1 SWCIVDLVGP
11 DGSMRRL
18 GIIHPDP
25 GKQVH
30 AARLTLSW
38 PPHRNDPL
46 GLPRALIA
54 RASEVIPEVPDE
66 MLTDVARNE
75 ENLRDLRALGIG
87 SVLVV
92 PLLPRGHM
100 LGAIT
105 FVSAETG
112 HQYDESDV
120 ALAEELGARC
130 GVAVDNAR
138 LLREAEEARAQAEEA
153 KGRVVQ
159 LNE

>member
-1 SWCIVDLVGP
+1 
-11 DGSMRRL
+11 
-18 GIIHPDP
+18 
-25 GKQVH
+25 
-30 AARLTLSW
+30 
-38 PPHRNDPL
+38 
-46 GLPRALIA
+46 
-54 RASEVIPEVPDE
+54 E
-66 MLTDVARNE
+66 VARSE
-75 ENLRDLRALGIG
+75 ENLQDLRALGIG

-112 HQYDESDV
+112 HQYGESDV

-153 KGRVVQ
+153 RGRVVQ
-159 LNE
+159 LNERLVMSSLRQQELAEAAEDANRVKTRFL